1 MCRALEK
8 QQSVRSRTPVYLG
21 REMHG
26 EAIAPKGSEMAE
38 MGREGVGEALKA
50 LMERSPDFVCWAL
63 RSRLSVIY
71 TLVRT

>member
-1 MCRALEK
+1 MFEAE
-8 QQSVRSRTPVYLG
+8 PVYLG

-26 EAIAPKGSEMAE
+26 EAIAPRRSEMAE

-50 LMERSPDFVCWAL
+50 LTERSPDFVCWAL

-71 TLVRT
+71 TLVRI

>member
-1 MCRALEK
+1 
-8 QQSVRSRTPVYLG
+8 
-21 REMHG
+21 MHG
-26 EAIAPKGSEMAE
+26 EAIAAKRSEMAE

-50 LMERSPDFVCWAL
+50 FIEGSPDFVCWAL